1 MKDNIKIPNW
11 LKEKYK
17 DLIDS
22 YVLNNIIEFDQTW
35 GSTALGFYGCAGGDM
50 MTDATTTV
58 LLLTDHIS
66 CRELCAVFF
75 GGSFAYLIEK
85 DGAVENC
92 IKDKNFPDTHEADII
107 FKKVETKRDRT

>member
-11 LKEKYK
+11 LKEKDK

-22 YVLNNIIEFDQTW
+22 HILIDILEFDQTW

-58 LLLTDHIS
+58 LLMKDRMS
-66 CRELCAVFF
+66 NQESCAVFF
-75 GGSFAYLIEK
+75 GKCLAYFIEY
-85 DGAVENC
+85 DEAVKEC
-92 IKDKNFPDTHEADII
+92 IKSKNFPDTFEAFKR

>member
-17 DLIDS
+17 GLIDS

-85 DGAVENC
+85 NDAVENC